1 MPVGRTLENLDVRFL
16 PQIRGPEG
24 KIKLIL
30 NWDGMYYIKDMIPE
44 VTGDWT
50 QFK

>member
-1 MPVGRTLENLDVRFL
+1 LKNLDVRFL